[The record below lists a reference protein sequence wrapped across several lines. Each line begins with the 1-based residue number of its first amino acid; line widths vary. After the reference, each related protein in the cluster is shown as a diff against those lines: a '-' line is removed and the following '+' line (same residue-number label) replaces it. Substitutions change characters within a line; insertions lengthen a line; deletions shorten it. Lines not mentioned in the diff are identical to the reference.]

1 MRISFS
7 LLILILILKISVYAD
22 TIKTLR
28 EAINLSIKNNP
39 SIKAAE
45 TQKEIYKNRSY
56 QTEASLLPQINL
68 SGGYTRTSPLPGIT
82 TNKDNN
88 NQYDLYSIGIDLKMN
103 LYDFKRTKYLSE
115 SYRFLENSASY
126 ELDTVKSQVI
136 IQVIINY
143 YRLLQANENLNVA
156 IQTKENLEKH
166 LQSAQAFYRAGLK
179 PKYDI
184 TKAEVNLS
192 NADLNIIK
200 AQNSIKLLESEL
212 KKLIGLNSITFN
224 LSTDN
229 LILDDTQEIASL
241 FEKGLKQRREL
252 LSIREKIKSAELT
265 LKATKTSQLPT
276 LNLES
281 SYLRSGPHP
290 DMEKDGWSIGVK
302 FNLPLYNGNLT
313 NYQINEV
320 LSNISNLRYLE
331 QLQILSIKY
340 EIETAYL
347 SLIEAKEKYTL
358 ADVTLKQAEENY
370 EIARGRYNA
379 GLSNP
384 IELSDAEIEL
394 EKSRLNKISAK
405 YDYLISQA
413 MLKKATGELYE
424 Y

>member
-1 MRISFS
+1 MRICFS
-7 LLILILILKISVYAD
+7 LLIALFIIKSTVSAETITNLK
-22 TIKTLR
+22 
-28 EAINLSIKNNP
+28 EAISLSLKNNP
-39 SIKAAE
+39 SIMATAA
-45 TQKEIYKNRSY
+45 QKEIYKNRSY
-56 QTEASLLPQINL
+56 QIDASLMPQINL
-68 SGGYTRTSPLPGIT
+68 SGGYTRTSPLPSVT
-82 TNKDNN
+82 TNRDTNS
-88 NQYDLYSIGIDLKMN
+88 QYDLYSIGIDLKMN
-103 LYDFKRTKYLSE
+103 LYDFKKTKYLSE
-115 SYRFLENSASY
+115 SFKLLENSATY
-126 ELDTVKSQVI
+126 DLDTVKSQTI
-136 IQVIINY
+136 IQVIANY
-143 YRLLQANENLNVA
+143 YRLLQAQENLNVA
-156 IQTKENLEKH
+156 LQTRENLKKH
-166 LQSAQAFYRAGLK
+166 LQMAQAFFSSGLK

-192 NADLNIIK
+192 NAELNIIK
-200 AQNSIKLLESEL
+200 AQNSIKLFESEL
-212 KKLIGLNSITFN
+212 KRSIGLDNITFV
-224 LSTDN
+224 LSSDN
-229 LILDDTQEIASL
+229 MTTDDTEEITIL
-241 FEKGLKQRREL
+241 FEKGLKQRKEL

-265 LKATKTSQLPT
+265 LKATKTNQLPS

-331 QLQILSIKY
+331 QLQILNIKY

-347 SLIEAKEKYTL
+347 SLIEAKKKYTL

-379 GLSNP
+379 GLSSP

-394 EKSRLNKISAK
+394 EKSKLNKISAK
-405 YDYLISQA
+405 YDYLISKA